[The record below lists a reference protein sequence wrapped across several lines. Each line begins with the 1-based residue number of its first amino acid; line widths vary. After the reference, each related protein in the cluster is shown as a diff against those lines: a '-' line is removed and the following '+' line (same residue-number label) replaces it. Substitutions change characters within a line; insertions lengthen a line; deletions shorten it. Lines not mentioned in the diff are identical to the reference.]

1 MLLSFFNNITGS
13 YALALLLWALVF
25 KIVFLPFSIKQ
36 QKNQIKM
43 AKLAPQIEVI
53 KAKYKGR
60 TDRTTQQKQQQEIM
74 DLQQKEGASPFSGCL
89 PMIFQLVIVIFLYAV
104 IQSPISYITK
114 TSDTLNSYNETKV
127 TDDQDLKQHY
137 QSIIDAKGEIKISD
151 VSVALWNDL
160 SKKEDS
166 SHTDITTM
174 TKGTEITLINKITKY
189 VNSAADEQEKQD
201 RIVLIESYGLDYET
215 IPNFTVFGINLAD
228 NPSFKNISV
237 LVIIPFLAAIASW
250 LSMWLTRK
258 LNKNANMSAQ
268 DPQAQASTRI
278 MDLTMPL
285 MTLFFAF
292 NFSGMLGL
300 YWIYQ
305 SVLGV
310 GQSLIIAKVM
320 PLPEF
325 SEEELKEI
333 NRQKKQA
340 EKAQKEA
347 IKSQPKHKSLHYIDD
362 EDYDELPT
370 VKQEN
375 KDKKNTSISSDMPQI
390 KD

>member
-114 TSDTLNSYNETKV
+114 TSDTLNNYNETKV

-201 RIVLIESYGLDYET
+201 RIILIESYGIDYET

-258 LNKNANMSAQ
+258 LNKNANLSAQ

-347 IKSQPKHKSLHYIDD
+347 IKNQPKHKSLHYIDD

>member
-201 RIVLIESYGLDYET
+201 RIVLIESYGIDYET

-237 LVIIPFLAAIASW
+237 LIIIPFLAAIASW

-258 LNKNANMSAQ
+258 LNKNANLSAQ

-305 SVLGV
+305 SVLGL

-347 IKSQPKHKSLHYIDD
+347 IKNQPKHKSLHYIDD